1 MKEEWKEI
9 KGFEGAYLISNKG
22 NVLSIPRRGSKGQE
36 PTLRKISYTHD
47 GYAKVR
53 LLHNGKDRTMRIH
66 RLVAEAFIPNPENK
80 ETVNHIDGNKKNN
93 EICNLE
99 WANRSEQMEH
109 AYKNGLK
116 KPVHNNRK
124 LTDSQAEEI
133 RKEYVRNSK
142 EHGTVALAKKYG
154 VNNTTIGMIVRGIHY
169 A

>member
-22 NVLSIPRRGSKGQE
+22 NVLSLPRNGSKIKE

-53 LLHNGKDRTMRIH
+53 LIYNGKDETKRIH
-66 RLVAEAFIPNPENK
+66 RLVAEAFVSNPEKK

-93 EICNLE
+93 ESCNLE

-109 AYKNGLK
+109 AYKKRLK
-116 KPVHNNRK
+116 KPVHVNRK
-124 LTDSQAEEI
+124 LTDAQAEEI
-133 RKEYVRNSK
+133 RREYVKYSK
-142 EHGTVALAKKYG
+142 ECGTVALAKKYN
-154 VNNTTIGMIVRGIHY
+154 VTNATIGMIVRGVHY